1 MNLNRSNVLSISSAV
16 AILYLIPLI
25 LTRSDFQ
32 DDMYRSTSGVP
43 DFWFE
48 NGRPLSV
55 WLYRILNQGLFS
67 PDISPL
73 NFIAS
78 IFILLIASIIIS
90 KKVSHPDDHITQLNV
105 SIIFLSS
112 PFLLAILSYKY
123 DSIPVSLSLLMA
135 SVFTLIKFKDIFI
148 RTAVNI
154 ALIIGILS
162 LYQPA
167 LSLIIGLIGINLLGV
182 KSKSDVK
189 PYLKDALYLIFCL
202 AIGFIAYK
210 LTISDHMLSENYKR
224 SGSLLP
230 ISLQSIPKLETNIL
244 GYFDNLY
251 SFLSYPYILFTSI
264 TISIYAGISILFKR
278 NHESLIFILAL
289 PFILVASLGCNIIL
303 NKPAFQAREM
313 LGVPCLFIF
322 MVLTLS
328 NLHFKKLST
337 FLSIL
342 LTCGVLITTLTIS
355 YSFLNYKDEIARR
368 DKQYVN
374 DINASILHYGVD
386 NVKRIKITYKK
397 PDLTNKEN
405 AFLAAYPILSRM
417 IYDRGFSS
425 YWYSNAII
433 KEENNINIP
442 ISETHDDFNDQMF
455 KTCFSKSKLSEG
467 TMSITFG
474 HYCI

>member
-1 MNLNRSNVLSISSAV
+1 
-16 AILYLIPLI
+16 
-25 LTRSDFQ
+25 
-32 DDMYRSTSGVP
+32 
-43 DFWFE
+43 
-48 NGRPLSV
+48 
-55 WLYRILNQGLFS
+55 
-67 PDISPL
+67 
-73 NFIAS
+73 
-78 IFILLIASIIIS
+78 
-90 KKVSHPDDHITQLNV
+90 
-105 SIIFLSS
+105 
-112 PFLLAILSYKY
+112 
-123 DSIPVSLSLLMA
+123 
-135 SVFTLIKFKDIFI
+135 
-148 RTAVNI
+148 
-154 ALIIGILS
+154 
-162 LYQPA
+162 
-167 LSLIIGLIGINLLGV
+167 
-182 KSKSDVK
+182 
-189 PYLKDALYLIFCL
+189 
-202 AIGFIAYK
+202 
-210 LTISDHMLSENYKR
+210 
-224 SGSLLP
+224 
-230 ISLQSIPKLETNIL
+230 
-244 GYFDNLY
+244 
-251 SFLSYPYILFTSI
+251 
-264 TISIYAGISILFKR
+264 
-278 NHESLIFILAL
+278 
-289 PFILVASLGCNIIL
+289 
-303 NKPAFQAREM
+303 
-313 LGVPCLFIF
+313 